1 MKKLAAFLLAI
12 LLLTLCGCG
21 MEMIEPAE
29 PTEPTMAVIPTTPDG
44 NLIAPTRPAASTVDH
59 SAYAMTVRIIINPE
73 IKLQLSNEY
82 VILAVSPSNT
92 DAETLLADLDL
103 VGQAYDFAVTTILEA
118 AKDANFLKDGVGVAI
133 TVKEVADE
141 GNLVPSAMLTE
152 PFEAY
157 REQSGITFTYQVSS
171 QNVADFEQATRT
183 DTYTDPYGW
192 KHTMYIQGEKTILDT
207 YTRDDGTVVEIYP
220 LREGNYFI
228 SIEYYPDGSY
238 NYCRQEDLSNSGYLV
253 YPDGSREYY
262 SESCIDSNGTMWQW
276 HKNRDG
282 STRDAYLYHEDGRL
296 VRASIVYS
304 DGTQEEV
311 TFHPNGNMAVSVT
324 QSSEGRSTDYFDE
337 NGVQMRS
344 FVENSDGTTRDAIFY
359 YEGGRLV
366 RSSIIYSDGTQQ
378 EDTLHPNGNIAM
390 SISQSNEGVSTSYFD
405 ENGVITSAIMKAPD
419 GTTTVITYEN
429 GVCTGST
436 VTYPDGTTET
446 QAIE

>member
-1 MKKLAAFLLAI
+1 
-12 LLLTLCGCG
+12 
-21 MEMIEPAE
+21 
-29 PTEPTMAVIPTTPDG
+29 MAVIPTTPDG
-44 NLIAPTRPAASTVDH
+44 NLIAPIRPAASTVDH

-82 VILAVSPSNT
+82 VVLAVSPSNT

-103 VGQAYDFAVTTILEA
+103 VGQTYDFAVTTILEA

-262 SESCIDSNGTMWQW
+262 SESCIDSNGTMWRWQ
-276 HKNRDG
+276 KNRDG
-282 STRDAYLYHEDGRL
+282 STFDAYLYHEGGRL
-296 VRASIVYS
+296 VRASTVFS
-304 DGTQEEV
+304 DGTQTEEI
-311 TFHPNGNMAVSVT
+311 FYPNGNMAVSVT
-324 QSSEGRSTDYFDE
+324 QS
-337 NGVQMRS
+337 NG
-344 FVENSDGTTRDAIFY
+344 
-359 YEGGRLV
+359 
-366 RSSIIYSDGTQQ
+366 
-378 EDTLHPNGNIAM
+378 
-390 SISQSNEGVSTSYFD
+390 GVSTIYYD
-405 ENGVITSAIMKAPD
+405 ENGVITSNIIKASD